1 MAYVQEP
8 NFSNAIPGM
17 GLTRAVGNKRWQ
29 KPPKHTTVEE
39 ALSFYV
45 PRITDSKLSDNILDM
60 LDLNIPVTTIVNSL
74 TLSAVGEG
82 LHTVDVGVLVSPV
95 LMELIAYVAEASK
108 TEYDMGVD
116 RGENPDEPTPTELA
130 VAVKKVN
137 AMQPTPA
144 EDVVPPPMEED
155 EEEIAGSGTA
165 IGLMSRRI

>member
-1 MAYVQEP
+1 MAYVPEP
-8 NFSNAIPGM
+8 NYSNAIPGM

-60 LDLNIPVTTIVNSL
+60 LDLDIPVTTIVNSL

-95 LMELIAYVAEASK
+95 LMELIAYVAEVSK
-108 TEYDMGVD
+108 TEYNMGVD
-116 RGENPDEPTPTELA
+116 REENPDEPTPTELA
-130 VAVKKVN
+130 VAVKKLN
-137 AMQPTPA
+137 AMKPQPA
-144 EDVVPPPMEED
+144 EDVAPPPPMED
-155 EEEIAGSGTA
+155 EEEIAESGTA
-165 IGLMSRRI
+165 IGLMSRRT